1 MTQWNIN
8 AVVQGL
14 QQARHDWRQQ
24 QHRTKEFGGRELP
37 SKEALKAIL
46 DDLCGILFPMR
57 LGPADL
63 RQETEDSYIA
73 YTLNRVLTALHAQ
86 VQLALN

>member
-1 MTQWNIN
+1 
-8 AVVQGL
+8 
-14 QQARHDWRQQ
+14 
-24 QHRTKEFGGRELP
+24 
-37 SKEALKAIL
+37 
-46 DDLCGILFPMR
+46 MR

-86 VQLALN
+86 VQLALNYEAKRHLSHSNTVQQPTNLLKILCRILPTLCPLYGVF